1 MKKLTFS
8 VAGKRFDIE
17 LEKEFGEYVKKEL
30 DANNIQ
36 FDRNNEVIVLLRAYI
51 KSLKKSYDTEKQI
64 ESLLMRFV

>member
-64 ESLLMRFV
+64 ESLLMRFA

>member
-30 DANNIQ
+30 DANSIQ
-36 FDRNNEVIVLLRAYI
+36 FDRNNETIVLLKAYI

>member
-30 DANNIQ
+30 DANSIQ
-36 FDRNNEVIVLLRAYI
+36 FDRNNETIVLLKAYI

-64 ESLLMRFV
+64 ESLLMRFI

>member
-30 DANNIQ
+30 DTNSIQ
-36 FDRNNEVIVLLRAYI
+36 FDRNNEAIVLLKAYI

-64 ESLLMRFV
+64 ESLLMRFA

>member
-30 DANNIQ
+30 DANSIQ

>member
-36 FDRNNEVIVLLRAYI
+36 FDRNNETIVLLRAYI

-64 ESLLMRFV
+64 ESLLMRFA